1 MTTIFGTTIT
11 GHSILL
17 SLPDGI
23 IAGLFL
29 YALCWLV
36 VYWKKKYTFQKNLI
50 LALLFAS
57 CGAIFAL
64 TIPIILPRAWNINV
78 SSAKW
83 VLSNINISPLE
94 STLLILHNALEYD
107 NLKEFFR
114 VCGGNFA
121 LLTPLGVL
129 VPLLSKKYRLARITL
144 LALGVSLFIE
154 LMQLMGNLFYGG
166 TVRTVEI
173 DDVILNTLGCSVAY
187 LIFAAIR
194 SIYRFVKGRKK

>member
-11 GHSILL
+11 GHSILF

-29 YALCWLV
+29 YAILWLLNFS
-36 VYWKKKYTFQKNLI
+36 KKKQPLKRSIT
-50 LALLFAS
+50 LALLFAC

-64 TIPIILPRAWNINV
+64 TIPVILPGAWNMST
-78 SSAKW
+78 SSTKW
-83 VLSNINISPLE
+83 VLSNINFSPLE

-107 NLKEFFR
+107 NLKEFVR

-121 LLTPLGVL
+121 LLAPLGVL
-129 VPLLSKKYRLARITL
+129 VPLLNEKYRLIRITV
-144 LALGVSLFIE
+144 LAMGVSLSIE
-154 LMQLMGNLFYGG
+154 LMQLMGNLLYGG

-173 DDVILNTLGCSVAY
+173 DDVILNTLGCVTAY
-187 LIFAAIR
+187 LIFAIIR
-194 SIYRFVKGRKK
+194 KMYRYIKRRSH